1 MVRLI
6 VLFVISFLGLVQV
19 SFAVEPLSEGF
30 YLGGSLGVSELD
42 DDDFFDDD
50 NYGLDDNDVVFGVF
64 GGYKFNPY
72 FALEGRYTNFG
83 GFEIEDRPSGYSDE
97 DVDIDALSVHAVG
110 IYPFG
115 SSGWSIYGQAG
126 LGSVSAD
133 TSSGS
138 SETAL
143 SFGVGVSYNTTENW
157 SFALQGDV
165 YAWEDDDASFSDDD
179 YDFDVTT
186 IQLAVRYTF

>member
-6 VLFVISFLGLVQV
+6 VLFVISFIGLVQV

-30 YLGGSLGVSELD
+30 YIGGSLGVSDLD
-42 DDDFFDDD
+42 DDDFYDDD
-50 NYGLDDNDVVFGVF
+50 NYGLDDDDVVFGVF

-72 FALEGRYTNFG
+72 FALEGRYTDFG
-83 GFEIEDRPSGYSDE
+83 SFETTDRPTGYENDL
-97 DVDIDALSVHAVG
+97 DIDALSVHAVG

-115 SSGWSIYGQAG
+115 SSGWSIFGQAG
-126 LGSVSAD
+126 VARIGGDDLDTETGYSV
-133 TSSGS
+133 
-138 SETAL
+138 
-143 SFGVGVSYNTTENW
+143 GVGVSYNTTENW

-165 YAWEDDDASFSDDD
+165 YAWEDDDADFPGADDD

-186 IQLAVRYTF
+186 IQLAARYAF